1 MRSPMRDDRPR
12 IRPRVQSRRRF
23 AGWDITPARTQR
35 DEVEEEKRKKR
46 LARFGTHAKPKINE
60 VISGT
65 RKIAN
70 KINGR
75 KDTLE
80 MEEDVSSVQEDQ
92 ETREETRTGKS
103 SKRERTDRAKY
114 SKEEKNEKDNEEVG
128 LLDPVKVCASNVEKM
143 ISPSRSDKEEE
154 EGVGL
159 LVPVEAVSPSEEE
172 DDHSKVTK
180 TREKRREDR
189 LARFGTLKAPKI
201 EQPFKSKK
209 SAGKGDNTKPLWRDG
224 RVRSRDRD
232 GRESDTQDEEE
243 EDDNSTR

>member
-1 MRSPMRDDRPR
+1 MRDDRPR

-23 AGWDITPARTQR
+23 ADEDITPARSHR
-35 DEVEEEKRKKR
+35 DEAEEEKRKKR
-46 LARFGTHAKPKINE
+46 LARFGTLAKPKIKE
-60 VISGT
+60 VSSES
-65 RKIAN
+65 REMAN
-70 KINGR
+70 KINGK
-75 KDTLE
+75 KDTLD
-80 MEEDVSSVQEDQ
+80 MEEDVSSIQEDQ
-92 ETREETRTGKS
+92 KIREETRAGKS
-103 SKRERTDRAKY
+103 SKQERTDRGEY
-114 SKEEKNEKDNEEVG
+114 SIEEKTEKDTEEVG

-143 ISPSRSDKEEE
+143 ISPSRSDREEEEEE

-180 TREKRREDR
+180 TREKRRKDR

-209 SAGKGDNTKPLWRDG
+209 SAGRGDNTKPLWRDG

-232 GRESDTQDEEE
+232 GRESDTQDEEG